1 MQGMIGEGSGPYSG
15 VATDMAGTPFASI
28 AYVSETGSTNT
39 DAAALLGNDRFAGRT
54 LVAEYQSRG
63 AGRKGRTWHAAP
75 GTSLLFTT
83 ILPRAV
89 ATESLWLV
97 PFWVALAVR
106 AALHEC
112 GISTTL
118 QWPNDLLL
126 DERKIAGVL
135 CQSRV
140 TGPTAR
146 VACGVGINV
155 HRTPGAAG
163 IEPPPAFCDD
173 VARFGRVL
181 LLRAVLT
188 RYARALF
195 MLDEPYTIIDRWDV
209 AARLPGRRY
218 RLRLDNTA
226 EVFEA
231 TGQGLAEGGG
241 LRVVRDD
248 GGRAIVSLADARA
261 LR

>member
-1 MQGMIGEGSGPYSG
+1 MIREDSGPYAG
-15 VATDMAGTPFASI
+15 VAAGLAATPFASI
-28 AYVSETGSTNT
+28 AYVAETGSTNA
-39 DAAALLGNDRFAGRT
+39 DAAVLLGDDRFAGRT
-54 LVAEYQSRG
+54 LVAEYQRLG

-75 GTSLLFTT
+75 GTALLFTT

-140 TGPTAR
+140 TGTTAH

-155 HRTPGAAG
+155 HRTPDAAR
-163 IEPPPAFCDD
+163 IEPAPAFCDD
-173 VARFGRVL
+173 LARFSRAL

-188 RYARALF
+188 HYDRTLF
-195 MLDEPYTIIDRWDV
+195 MLGEPDGVIDQWNV
-209 AARLPGRRY
+209 AARVPGRRY
-218 RLRLDNTA
+218 RLRLDNSPD
-226 EVFEA
+226 VFEA
-231 TGQGLAEGGG
+231 TAQGLAEGGG
-241 LRVVRDD
+241 LRIVRDD
-248 GGRAIVSLADARA
+248 GGMATVSLADARA

>member
-1 MQGMIGEGSGPYSG
+1 MQRMIGEGSGPYSG
-15 VATDMAGTPFASI
+15 VAADVAETPFASI
-28 AYVSETGSTNT
+28 AYVAETGSTNR
-39 DAAALLGNDRFAGRT
+39 DAAALLGDDRFAGRT

-75 GTSLLFTT
+75 GTALLFTT
-83 ILPRAV
+83 ILPRPL

-140 TGPTAR
+140 TGPAAR

-173 VARFGRVL
+173 VARFGRPF
-181 LLRAVLT
+181 LLRAVLIQYHRT
-188 RYARALF
+188 LF
-195 MLDEPYTIIDRWDV
+195 MLDEPYTVIDRWDA

-226 EVFEA
+226 DVFEA

-241 LRVVRDD
+241 LRIVRDD
-248 GGRAIVSLADARA
+248 GGRATVSLADARV

>member
-1 MQGMIGEGSGPYSG
+1 MSRKESGPYAE
-15 VATDMAGTPFASI
+15 VAADLAATPFASV
-28 AYVSETGSTNT
+28 AYVTETGSTNG
-39 DAAALLGNDRFAGRT
+39 DAAALLGDEAFAGRT
-54 LVAEYQSRG
+54 IVAEYQHRG
-63 AGRKGRTWHAAP
+63 AGRKGRAWRAAP
-75 GTSLLFTT
+75 GTALLFTT

-106 AALHEC
+106 AALAEC
-112 GISTTL
+112 GVPTTL

-126 DERKIAGVL
+126 DERKLAGVL

-140 TGPTAR
+140 TGTTAR

-155 HRTPGAAG
+155 RRTPEAAR

-173 VARFGRVL
+173 VARFDRPL

-188 RYARALF
+188 RYDRSLS
-195 MLDEPYTIIDRWDV
+195 MLDESDRVIEQWDV

-218 RLRLDNTA
+218 RLQLDNSP

-231 TGQGLAEGGG
+231 TAQGLAEGGG
-241 LRVVRDD
+241 LRIVRDD
-248 GGRAIVSLADARA
+248 GGAATISLADARA

>member
-1 MQGMIGEGSGPYSG
+1 MIGEESGPYAG
-15 VATDMAGTPFASI
+15 VAAGAAATPFASI
-28 AYVSETGSTNT
+28 AYVAETGSTNV
-39 DAAALLGNDRFAGRT
+39 DAAALLGDERFAGRT

-106 AALHEC
+106 AALREC
-112 GISTTL
+112 GVSTTL

-140 TGPTAR
+140 TGTTAR

-155 HRTPGAAG
+155 HRTSAAAG

-173 VARFGRVL
+173 VVRFERAL
-181 LLRAVLT
+181 LLRAALMQYHRT
-188 RYARALF
+188 LF
-195 MLDEPYTIIDRWDV
+195 MLDEPYAVIDRWNV

-218 RLRLDNTA
+218 RLRLDNTSD
-226 EVFEA
+226 VFEA
-231 TGQGLAEGGG
+231 TARGLAEGGG
-241 LRVVRDD
+241 LRIVRDD
-248 GGRAIVSLADARA
+248 GGRATVSLADARA